1 MRLTFIRSTIKI
13 ITDMRTVLAKHAV
26 TFIPP
31 VGDDG
36 TSKPK
41 LGWLNVDGKIHCIT
55 DIHNFDD
62 FGVEQDTLTLDDGSE
77 WITQDGG
84 STFQEN

>member
-1 MRLTFIRSTIKI
+1 MLYL
-13 ITDMRTVLAKHAV
+13 DMKTTKKENI

-31 VGDDG
+31 ID
-36 TSKPK
+36 SKQH
-41 LGWLNVDGKIHCIT
+41 GWLHIGGEILVIT
-55 DIHNFDD
+55 DIHHFDD

>member
-1 MRLTFIRSTIKI
+1 MK
-13 ITDMRTVLAKHAV
+13 TVHAKHTI

-41 LGWLNVDGKIHCIT
+41 HGWLNINGEIHCIT
-55 DIHNFDD
+55 NIHHFDD
-62 FGVEQDTLTLDDGSE
+62 FGQSLDTFTLEDGQEVYSHDE
-77 WITQDGG
+77 GLSFFTQDG
-84 STFQEN
+84 SY

>member
-1 MRLTFIRSTIKI
+1 MTQTRSDIKI
-13 ITDMRTVLAKHAV
+13 IIDMRTVLAKQAI

-36 TSKPK
+36 TSKPAH
-41 LGWLNVDGKIHCIT
+41 GWLNIDGKIHCIT
-55 DIHNFDD
+55 DIHTFDD
-62 FGVEQDTLTLDDGSE
+62 FGVEQDTLTLDDGSV

-84 STFQEN
+84 STFREN

>member
-1 MRLTFIRSTIKI
+1 MTMINNR
-13 ITDMRTVLAKHAV
+13 A

-36 TSKPK
+36 TSKPEH
-41 LGWLNVDGKIHCIT
+41 GWLNIGGKIHCIT
-55 DIHNFDD
+55 DIHTFDD

-84 STFQEN
+84 RTFRQDVN

>member
-1 MRLTFIRSTIKI
+1 
-13 ITDMRTVLAKHAV
+13 MRTVHAKHAV

-36 TSKPK
+36 TSKPEH
-41 LGWLNVDGKIHCIT
+41 GWLNVDGKIHCIT

-84 STFQEN
+84 ETFHEN

>member
-36 TSKPK
+36 TSKPEH
-41 LGWLNVDGKIHCIT
+41 GWLNVDGKIHCIT
-55 DIHNFDD
+55 DIHSFDD

-84 STFQEN
+84 STFREN

>member
-84 STFQEN
+84 STFREN

>member
-1 MRLTFIRSTIKI
+1 MEKENI
-13 ITDMRTVLAKHAV
+13 

-62 FGVEQDTLTLDDGSE
+62 FGVEQDTVTLEDGRE
-77 WITQDGG
+77 FVTQDGG
-84 STFQEN
+84 STFWEN

>member
-1 MRLTFIRSTIKI
+1 MNMIEKEKQ
-13 ITDMRTVLAKHAV
+13 VK
-26 TFIPP
+26 FIPP
-31 VGDDG
+31 VPESGWIG
-36 TSKPK
+36 QAKPTH
-41 LGWLNVDGKIHCIT
+41 GWLQVDGKIHCIT

-84 STFQEN
+84 STFREN